1 MTDQWPEE
9 CDPGPVSERIA
20 RIFVENFKTKEDWDR
35 LVEAQRRHDLEVYGH
50 YPPLLVPTEPKAQL
64 GEVILPA
71 PVDPNASWRQAI
83 LSPGIV
89 LSMGKRDSGKSVTN
103 YFLLES
109 FRYQLAPYVVGAP
122 SKAKKLLPDYIG
134 TVPTIE
140 DLPCD
145 SIDLIDEAYL
155 FYHSRGS
162 SAAVSKEMSQLL
174 NLSRQ
179 RNQLLLFVSQEAR
192 QLDKNIAS
200 AASVFLFKDLG
211 MLQLE
216 FDRPELKKVMTLAKD
231 ALDLQPGDKR
241 PWSYVYSPDADFMGL
256 LRNPLPSF
264 WKPGLSKLYAAEL
277 GTGSGRAAIKPTPQE
292 KAQLAIELRRQRF
305 SYSQIASQLGVTKS
319 TVSNYLRNYPYSSK

>member
-9 CDPGPVSERIA
+9 CDPGAVAERIA
-20 RIFVENFKTKEDWDR
+20 RIFMDKFKTKEDWDR
-35 LVEAQRRHDLEVYGH
+35 LLEAQRRRLEVHGH
-50 YPPLLVPTEPKAQL
+50 YPQLLVPAEPHARL

-71 PVDPNASWRQAI
+71 PVDPYSRWREAI

-103 YFLLES
+103 YWLLEL
-109 FRYQLAPYVVGAP
+109 FRYHLAPYVVGAP
-122 SKAKKLLPDYIG
+122 SKARKLLPDYIG

-145 SIDLIDEAYL
+145 SIGLIDEAYL

-162 SAAVSKEMSQLL
+162 SAAASKDMSQLL

-179 RNQLLLFVSQEAR
+179 RNQVLLFVSQEAR

-216 FDRPELKKVMTLAKD
+216 FDRQELKKVMTLAKD
-231 ALDLQPGDKR
+231 ALDLQPGDKQ

-256 LRNPLPSF
+256 LRNPLPGF

-277 GTGSGRAAIKPTPQE
+277 GTGSSRAAIKPTRQE
-292 KAQLAIELRRQRF
+292 KAQLAIELHRQGF
-305 SYSQIASQLGVTKS
+305 SYSQIGSQLGVTKS